1 MRRLVTTAALFGVL
15 AFSANAQEG
24 RFQLERSGDGFLR
37 LDRQTGEISR
47 CTDQDG
53 QAVCRTSADERATLI
68 GEIERLDEKVDA
80 LELRIAALEAGQP
93 SASGKMPSEQEFEQS
108 LGFMERFVR
117 RFFGIIQDLE
127 KQFGTEQPQEPQ
139 PERT

>member
-1 MRRLVTTAALFGVL
+1 MRRLVKMAVL
-15 AFSANAQEG
+15 FSALTLGAEAQEG

-47 CTDQDG
+47 CTDRDG
-53 QAVCRTSADERATLI
+53 QTVCRTTADERAALMS
-68 GEIERLDEKVDA
+68 EIEQLDKRIEV
-80 LELRIAALEAGQP
+80 LERRVAALEAGQP
-93 SASGKMPSEQEFEQS
+93 SLSGKLPSEQEFEQS

-127 KQFGTEQPQEPQ
+127 RQFGPGVQEPQ